1 MANIVLAGGCFWG
14 LEEYFQRTEGV
25 LETQV
30 GYANSNI
37 DHPSYEEVCAGK
49 SKAAEA
55 VKIEYDE
62 RILPIQKL
70 LNIFYSIIDPYSYFR
85 QGMDIGRQYRT
96 GIYYEPGD
104 ERKALFLKDK
114 EDRQKQSTRKIW
126 VEVEPLDNFWPAEEY
141 HQRYLQKN
149 PGGYCH
155 IPLPDKVEK

>member
-14 LEEYFQRTEGV
+14 LEEYFQRTEGI
-25 LETQV
+25 LDTEV

-37 DHPSYEEVCAGK
+37 DHPSYEEVCEGK
-49 SKAAEA
+49 SKATEA
-55 VKIEYDE
+55 VRIEYDE
-62 RILPIQKL
+62 GILPTEKL
-70 LNIFYSIIDPYSYFR
+70 LDIFYSIIDPYSYFR

-104 ERKALFLKDK
+104 DRKDLFLKDK
-114 EDRQKQSTRKIW
+114 EDRQKESTRKIW
-126 VEVEPLDNFWPAEEY
+126 VEVEPLENFWPAEEY

-149 PGGYCH
+149 PDGYCH

>member
-55 VKIEYDE
+55 VNIEYDE
-62 RILPIQKL
+62 RILPTQKL

-85 QGMDIGRQYRT
+85 QGMDIG
-96 GIYYEPGD
+96 
-104 ERKALFLKDK
+104 
-114 EDRQKQSTRKIW
+114 
-126 VEVEPLDNFWPAEEY
+126 
-141 HQRYLQKN
+141 
-149 PGGYCH
+149 
-155 IPLPDKVEK
+155 

>member
-1 MANIVLAGGCFWG
+1 MAKIVLAGGCFWG
-14 LEEYFQRTEGV
+14 LEEYFQRTEGI
-25 LETQV
+25 LDTEV

-37 DHPSYEEVCAGK
+37 DHPSYEEVCEGK

-62 RILPIQKL
+62 SVLPTEKL
-70 LNIFYSIIDPYSYFR
+70 LDIFYSVIDPYSYFR

-96 GIYYEPGD
+96 GIYYEEGD
-104 ERKALFLKDK
+104 ERKDLFLEDK
-114 EDRQKQSTRKIW
+114 ANRQKESSRKIW
-126 VEVEPLDNFWPAEEY
+126 VEVEPLKNFWPAEEY

-149 PGGYCH
+149 PGGSCH